1 MSLLLSGSWGKAC
14 QLLHQESYP
23 VPSLAGTVTA
33 LFPDKGDILI
43 SELFGFLVELD
54 GPNPDCQDQEVL
66 SPD

>member
-1 MSLLLSGSWGKAC
+1 MSLLFSGSWGKAC

-33 LFPDKGDILI
+33 LFLGKGDILI
-43 SELFGFLVELD
+43 SELFGFLVALD
-54 GPNPDCQDQEVL
+54 GPNPDFQDQEAL